1 MSAAGGVFDALVA
14 ADVAVFQVLNR
25 PWPGGDVVMW
35 WVSRTRT
42 WIPLQAVLV
51 WQLWRWSGRRGRQFA
66 AALFAVAV
74 CIGTTD
80 AVSSRVLKPGVARL
94 RPSHD
99 PALAASVHLVTP
111 PGDAAPYTGGR
122 YGFVSSHAANTA
134 GVAVLVGG
142 LLGAAWMWPLLAVS
156 LLIGYSRIYLGVHF
170 PLDVACGMGL
180 GVAVGTAVRWGVLRA
195 LQTEPR

>member
-1 MSAAGGVFDALVA
+1 MSAGGVLDALVA

-25 PWPGGDVVMW
+25 PWPGGDAVMW

-42 WIPLQAVLV
+42 WIPLHALLLWQV
-51 WQLWRWSGRRGRQFA
+51 WQWSGRSGRRFA
-66 AALFAVAV
+66 AALVAVAV
-74 CIGTTD
+74 CVATTD
-80 AVSSRVLKPGVARL
+80 AVSSRLLKPGVERL

-111 PGDAAPYTGGR
+111 PGADAPYTGGR

-142 LLGAAWMWPLLAVS
+142 LLGGAWTAGLLAVS

-180 GVAVGTAVRWGVLRA
+180 GAAVGAAVRWGVLRA
-195 LQTEPR
+195 VKPTPR